1 MESNMSQDLNLNLE
15 NTSWERIDGEIIV
28 ISYNTGKYY
37 SVNKQGSDLLH
48 LIEMKVKKEFWYE
61 ILKSNFRNFDE
72 ESKTTQIIDE
82 FILKC
87 LNEKLLINGVLN
99 IEKIELPN
107 DYARDNWESPELR
120 IFDDLTDIL
129 LIDPVHDTSL
139 EGWPNLK
146 NDD

>member
-1 MESNMSQDLNLNLE
+1 
-15 NTSWERIDGEIIV
+15 
-28 ISYNTGKYY
+28 
-37 SVNKQGSDLLH
+37 
-48 LIEMKVKKEFWYE
+48 MKVKKEFWYE

-72 ESKTTQIIDE
+72 QSKTTQLIDE

-87 LNEKLLINGVLN
+87 LNEKLLIKGVLN
-99 IEKIELPN
+99 VEKIELPN

-146 NDD
+146 NDE

>member
-1 MESNMSQDLNLNLE
+1 MSQNLNLNLE
-15 NTSWERIDGEIIV
+15 NTSWERIDGELIV

-37 SVNKQGSDLLH
+37 SVNKQGSDLLY
-48 LIEMKVKKEFWYE
+48 LIEMKVKRELWSE
-61 ILKSNFRNFDE
+61 ILKLNFQNFAE
-72 ESKTTQIIDE
+72 NTETTQKIDE
-82 FILKC
+82 FTEKC
-87 LNEKLLINGVLN
+87 LNEKLLTGGETY
-99 IEKIELPN
+99 IEKVELPN
-107 DYARDNWESPELR
+107 DYTRDNWESPELR

>member
-1 MESNMSQDLNLNLE
+1 MSQNLNLNLE

-37 SVNKQGSDLLH
+37 SVNKQGSDLLF
-48 LIEMKVKKEFWYE
+48 LIEMKVKRELWYE
-61 ILKSNFRNFDE
+61 ILKVNFQNFAE
-72 ESKTTQIIDE
+72 NTETTQKINE
-82 FILKC
+82 FVEKC
-87 LNEKLLINGVLN
+87 FNEKLLIIGETN
-99 IEKIELPN
+99 IEKVELPN
-107 DYARDNWESPELR
+107 DYARDSWESPELR

>member
-1 MESNMSQDLNLNLE
+1 MSQNLNLNLE

-37 SVNKQGSDLLH
+37 SVNKQGSDLLY
-48 LIEMKVKKEFWYE
+48 LIEMKVKRELWYE
-61 ILKSNFRNFDE
+61 ILKLNFQNFAE
-72 ESKTTQIIDE
+72 NTETTQKIDE
-82 FILKC
+82 FVEKC
-87 LNEKLLINGVLN
+87 LNEKLLISGETN
-99 IEKIELPN
+99 IEKVELLN
-107 DYARDNWESPELR
+107 DYTRDNWESPELR

>member
-1 MESNMSQDLNLNLE
+1 MEANMSEELNLNLE

-37 SVNKQGSDLLH
+37 SVNKQASDLLH

-61 ILKSNFRNFDE
+61 ILKSNFINFDE
-72 ESKTTQIIDE
+72 QSKTTQIIDE

-99 IEKIELPN
+99 VEKIELPN
-107 DYARDNWESPELR
+107 DYTRDNWESPELR

-146 NDD
+146 NDE

>member
-1 MESNMSQDLNLNLE
+1 MSQNLNLNLE

-37 SVNKQGSDLLH
+37 SVNKQGSDLLY
-48 LIEMKVKKEFWYE
+48 LIEMKVKRELWFE
-61 ILKSNFRNFDE
+61 ILKLNFQNFAE
-72 ESKTTQIIDE
+72 NTETTQKIDE
-82 FILKC
+82 FIEKFLK
-87 LNEKLLINGVLN
+87 EKLLTGGETY
-99 IEKIELPN
+99 IEKVEIPN
-107 DYARDNWESPELR
+107 DYTRDNWESPELR

>member
-1 MESNMSQDLNLNLE
+1 MSQNLNLNLE

-37 SVNKQGSDLLH
+37 SVNKQGSDLLY
-48 LIEMKVKKEFWYE
+48 LIEMKVKRELWYE
-61 ILKSNFRNFDE
+61 ILKLNFQNFAE
-72 ESKTTQIIDE
+72 NSETTQKIDE
-82 FILKC
+82 FVEKC
-87 LNEKLLINGVLN
+87 LNEKLLTSGETN
-99 IEKIELPN
+99 IEKVELPN
-107 DYARDNWESPELR
+107 DYTRDNWESPELR

>member
-1 MESNMSQDLNLNLE
+1 MSQNLNLNLE

-37 SVNKQGSDLLH
+37 SVNKQGSDLLY
-48 LIEMKVKKEFWYE
+48 LIEMKVKRELWSE
-61 ILKSNFRNFDE
+61 ILKLNFQNFAE
-72 ESKTTQIIDE
+72 NTETTQKIDE
-82 FILKC
+82 FVEKC
-87 LNEKLLINGVLN
+87 LNEKLLTGGVTN
-99 IEKIELPN
+99 IERVELPN
-107 DYARDNWESPELR
+107 DYTRENWESPELR

>member
-1 MESNMSQDLNLNLE
+1 MSQNLNLNLE

-37 SVNKQGSDLLH
+37 SVNKQGSDLLY
-48 LIEMKVKKEFWYE
+48 LIEMKVKRELWSE
-61 ILKSNFRNFDE
+61 ILKLNFQNFAE
-72 ESKTTQIIDE
+72 NTETTQKIDE
-82 FILKC
+82 FIEKC
-87 LNEKLLINGVLN
+87 LIEKLLTGGETN
-99 IEKIELPN
+99 IEKVELPN
-107 DYARDNWESPELR
+107 DYTRDNWESPELR

-129 LIDPVHDTSL
+129 LIDPVHDTSF

>member
-1 MESNMSQDLNLNLE
+1 MSQNLNLNLE

-37 SVNKQGSDLLH
+37 SVNKQGSDLLY
-48 LIEMKVKKEFWYE
+48 LIEMKVKRELWYE
-61 ILKSNFRNFDE
+61 ILKLNFQNFAE
-72 ESKTTQIIDE
+72 NSETTQKIDE
-82 FILKC
+82 FVEKC
-87 LNEKLLINGVLN
+87 LNEKLLTGGETN
-99 IEKIELPN
+99 IEKVELLN
-107 DYARDNWESPELR
+107 DYTRDNWESPELR

>member
-1 MESNMSQDLNLNLE
+1 MSQNLNLNLE

-37 SVNKQGSDLLH
+37 SVNKQGSDLLY
-48 LIEMKVKKEFWYE
+48 LIEMKVKRELWYE
-61 ILKSNFRNFDE
+61 ILKLNFQNFAE
-72 ESKTTQIIDE
+72 NTETTQKIDE
-82 FILKC
+82 FVEKC
-87 LNEKLLINGVLN
+87 LNEKLLIGGETN
-99 IEKIELPN
+99 IEKVELLN
-107 DYARDNWESPELR
+107 DYIRDNWESPELR

>member
-1 MESNMSQDLNLNLE
+1 MSQNLNLNLE

-37 SVNKQGSDLLH
+37 SVNKQGSDLLY
-48 LIEMKVKKEFWYE
+48 LIEMKVKRELWFE
-61 ILKSNFRNFDE
+61 ILKLNFQNFAE
-72 ESKTTQIIDE
+72 NTETTQKIDE
-82 FILKC
+82 FVEKC
-87 LNEKLLINGVLN
+87 LNEKLLISGVTN
-99 IEKIELPN
+99 IERVELPN
-107 DYARDNWESPELR
+107 DYTRDNWESPELR

>member
-1 MESNMSQDLNLNLE
+1 MSQNLNLNLE

-37 SVNKQGSDLLH
+37 SVNKQGSDLLY
-48 LIEMKVKKEFWYE
+48 LIEMKVKRELWYE
-61 ILKSNFRNFDE
+61 ILKLNFQNFAE
-72 ESKTTQIIDE
+72 NTETTQKIDE
-82 FILKC
+82 FVEKC
-87 LNEKLLINGVLN
+87 LNEKLLISGETN
-99 IEKIELPN
+99 IEKVELLN
-107 DYARDNWESPELR
+107 DYIRDNWESPELR

>member
-1 MESNMSQDLNLNLE
+1 MSQNLNLNLE

-37 SVNKQGSDLLH
+37 SVNKHGSDLLY
-48 LIEMKVKKEFWYE
+48 LIEMKVKRELWSE
-61 ILKSNFRNFDE
+61 ILKLNFQNFVE
-72 ESKTTQIIDE
+72 NTETTQKIDE
-82 FILKC
+82 FVEKC
-87 LNEKLLINGVLN
+87 LNEKLLTSGETN
-99 IEKIELPN
+99 IEKVELLN
-107 DYARDNWESPELR
+107 DYTRESWESPELR

>member
-1 MESNMSQDLNLNLE
+1 MSQNLNLNLE

-28 ISYNTGKYY
+28 ISYNNGKYY
-37 SVNKQGSDLLH
+37 SVNKQGSDLLY
-48 LIEMKVKKEFWYE
+48 LIEMKVKRELWSE
-61 ILKSNFRNFDE
+61 ILKLNFQNFAE
-72 ESKTTQIIDE
+72 NTETTQKIDE
-82 FILKC
+82 FIEKC
-87 LNEKLLINGVLN
+87 LNEKLLTIGVTN
-99 IEKIELPN
+99 IERVELPN
-107 DYARDNWESPELR
+107 DYTRDNWESPELR

>member
-1 MESNMSQDLNLNLE
+1 MEANVGQELNLNLE
-15 NTSWERIDGEIIV
+15 NTSWERIDGEIII

-37 SVNKQGSDLLH
+37 SVNKQGSDLLY

-61 ILKSNFRNFDE
+61 ILRSNFDNFEADT
-72 ESKTTQIIDE
+72 KIKQTIDK
-82 FILKC
+82 FILTC
-87 LNEKLLINGVLN
+87 VDEKLLTNGVLS
-99 IEKIELPN
+99 IETIELPN
-107 DYARDNWESPELR
+107 DYERNSWESPELR

>member
-1 MESNMSQDLNLNLE
+1 MSQNLNLNLE

-37 SVNKQGSDLLH
+37 SVNKQGSDLLY
-48 LIEMKVKKEFWYE
+48 LIEMKVKRELWSE
-61 ILKSNFRNFDE
+61 ILKLNFQSYAENTE
-72 ESKTTQIIDE
+72 ILQKIDE
-82 FILKC
+82 FVEKC
-87 LNEKLLINGVLN
+87 LSEKLLIIGGTNL
-99 IEKIELPN
+99 EKVELPN
-107 DYARDNWESPELR
+107 DYIRDSWESPELR

>member
-1 MESNMSQDLNLNLE
+1 MSQNLNLNLE

-37 SVNKQGSDLLH
+37 SVNKQGSDLLF
-48 LIEMKVKKEFWYE
+48 LIEMKVKRELWYE
-61 ILKSNFRNFDE
+61 ILKLNFQNFAE
-72 ESKTTQIIDE
+72 NTETTQKIHE
-82 FILKC
+82 FVEKC
-87 LNEKLLINGVLN
+87 LNEKLLISGETN
-99 IEKIELPN
+99 IEKVELLN
-107 DYARDNWESPELR
+107 DYTRDNWESPELR

-129 LIDPVHDTSL
+129 LIDPVHDTRL

>member
-1 MESNMSQDLNLNLE
+1 MSQKLNLNLE

-37 SVNKQGSDLLH
+37 SVNKQGSDLLY
-48 LIEMKVKKEFWYE
+48 LIEMKVKRELWYE
-61 ILKSNFRNFDE
+61 ILKLNFQNFAVNTE
-72 ESKTTQIIDE
+72 TTQKIDGFVE
-82 FILKC
+82 KC
-87 LNEKLLINGVLN
+87 LYEKLLTGGETN
-99 IEKIELPN
+99 IEKVELPN
-107 DYARDNWESPELR
+107 DYTRDNWESPELR

>member
-1 MESNMSQDLNLNLE
+1 MSQNLNLNLE

-37 SVNKQGSDLLH
+37 SVNKQGSDLLY
-48 LIEMKVKKEFWYE
+48 LIEMKVKRELWYE
-61 ILKSNFRNFDE
+61 ILKLNFQNFAE
-72 ESKTTQIIDE
+72 NSETTQKIDE
-82 FILKC
+82 FVEKC
-87 LNEKLLINGVLN
+87 LNEKLLTSGETN
-99 IEKIELPN
+99 IEKVELLN
-107 DYARDNWESPELR
+107 DYTRDNWESPELR

>member
-1 MESNMSQDLNLNLE
+1 MSQDLNLNLE

-37 SVNKQGSDLLH
+37 SVNKQGSDLLY
-48 LIEMKVKKEFWYE
+48 LIEMKIKRELWYE
-61 ILKSNFRNFDE
+61 ILKLNFQNFAE
-72 ESKTTQIIDE
+72 NSETTQKIDE
-82 FILKC
+82 FVEKC
-87 LNEKLLINGVLN
+87 LNEKLLTSGETN
-99 IEKIELPN
+99 IEKVELLN
-107 DYARDNWESPELR
+107 DYTRDNWESPELR

>member
-1 MESNMSQDLNLNLE
+1 MSQNLNLNLE

-37 SVNKQGSDLLH
+37 SVNKQGSDLLY
-48 LIEMKVKKEFWYE
+48 LIEMKVKRELWYE
-61 ILKSNFRNFDE
+61 ILKSNFQNFAE
-72 ESKTTQIIDE
+72 NTETTQKIDE
-82 FILKC
+82 FVEKC
-87 LNEKLLINGVLN
+87 LNEKLLIGGETN
-99 IEKIELPN
+99 IEKVELLN
-107 DYARDNWESPELR
+107 DYTRDNWESPELR

>member
-1 MESNMSQDLNLNLE
+1 MSQNLNLNLE

-37 SVNKQGSDLLH
+37 SVNKQGSDLLY
-48 LIEMKVKKEFWYE
+48 LIEMKVKRELWYE
-61 ILKSNFRNFDE
+61 ILKLNFQNFAE
-72 ESKTTQIIDE
+72 NTETTQKIDE
-82 FILKC
+82 FVEKC
-87 LNEKLLINGVLN
+87 LNEKLLIGGETN
-99 IEKIELPN
+99 IEKVELLN
-107 DYARDNWESPELR
+107 DYTRDNWESPELR